1 MKRFTSLMLMLLCA
15 VTTWAQTLVTDA
27 ANISSSKVYT
37 LAPSNTSSTGVIC
50 VPGTSADKLFMSTH
64 SSATQET
71 NAANINQ
78 RFAFLTAGDKTYM
91 YSLGAQKFVA
101 DNGTGTALL
110 GNPTE
115 ECYVKFH
122 ASTGGAKETY
132 PLVVEVGGDYLCISN
147 DSWWADYGYVLTNW
161 NHTDDAGCMM
171 AINEYDPTTEE
182 LALIAAANAILAN
195 IDYTALNE
203 AIAAANTALTNAGY
217 QLTAGEAVALQ
228 IDDVNAAGYLSVSHP
243 ACDGDVLAH
252 AIDTDPATLYHS
264 SWVAAAATPY
274 MQVDLGEGVALDAF
288 VLNYSTRQSGNNGA
302 PYAMTVSGS
311 NDGTNFTTITNLSKS
326 DAFFPLPSGNAQS
339 FSSMIAA
346 NEAYRY
352 LRFTV
357 TSSPNGNNS
366 FGVSSFGIQ
375 KATVEG
381 EKTGLPMRCA
391 TIYNALAKAVA
402 LNGKANTQSEV
413 NEMAAYLNNIV
424 AHATVVYPFTLT
436 TDINSPVCYLIK
448 AGRAQENWPNPY
460 WTYSEN
466 GIVITKYENE
476 EAPAKNVNA
485 YWFFMADDKSGLLR
499 MYPYAEKNSAMGYA
513 AVSDGA
519 DKITNAATAVNNV
532 YELVNTTTDGFA
544 TYPYA
549 LKPYGYNTYVSNHG
563 GDGKRLGFYNGLAD
577 GGTRF
582 ALVEVATPS
591 AKLSEIAKLIESVA
605 GYEAGTAIGS
615 YSEEGIATLA
625 TAVAAATEVLN
636 DATSS
641 DEACQAQIDA
651 LNNAVANL
659 AIVLPVEGTFYV
671 IRNAQT
677 QTYAYSKANNKLY
690 HAEGVT
696 NASVWQFVKNDDGS
710 FKLYNVN
717 NGQYLQSLVWTN
729 PSLLG
734 DDACKVE
741 ISSCKVAGENFV
753 FIKGHGNGID
763 GQQMHAQLGG
773 EAPLVFYNE
782 GNGKLSK
789 SSWVIEEFTGTLS
802 HTLTVGAA
810 GYATLML
817 GYNTTIPTIEGEDCG
832 VFAATIDG
840 EWAVMNEINGVLPAN
855 TAVIVKATP
864 GDYPFTYT
872 TETATVENNDLRG
885 TLYDKYITEDAYVLG
900 KDENNVAYL
909 GKVVYN
915 VSTDTTNDGTEEA
928 PEVTYE
934 AWKNNAFKAY
944 LPAPTNSQGVK
955 SYSLRFEG
963 EGTTGIENV
972 EVENEVKAIYDLTG
986 RRVEAITAPGIYIVN
1001 GKKVLVK

>member
-1 MKRFTSLMLMLLCA
+1 MLMLLCA
-15 VTTWAQTLVTDA
+15 VTTWAQALVTDA

-71 NAANINQ
+71 DAANINQ
-78 RFAFLTAGDKTYM
+78 RFAFLTAGDKTYL

-101 DNGTGTALL
+101 DNGNGTVLL
-110 GNPTE
+110 DEPTE

-122 ASTGGAKETY
+122 ASTGGAKEEY

-147 DSWWADYGYVLTNW
+147 NSWWADNGYVLTNW
-161 NHTDDAGCMM
+161 NDTGDAGCMM

-182 LALIAAANAILAN
+182 LQLIAAANQILATV
-195 IDYTALNE
+195 DYTALNE
-203 AIAAANTALTNAGY
+203 AINAANAVLTSAGY

-228 IDDVNAAGYLSVSHP
+228 IDDAKAAGYLSVSHP

-264 SWVAAAATPY
+264 SWMAATATPY
-274 MQVDLGEGVALDAF
+274 MQVDLGEGEALEAF

-339 FSSMIAA
+339 FSSMIVA

-375 KATVEG
+375 KVSVEG

-402 LNGKANTQSEV
+402 LNDNANVQSEV
-413 NEMAAYLNNIV
+413 NEMATYLNNIV

-436 TDINSPVCYLIK
+436 TDINNPVCYLVK
-448 AGRAQENWPNPY
+448 AGRAQESWPNPY

-466 GIVITKYENE
+466 GIVITEYENA

-499 MYPYAEKNSAMGYA
+499 MYPYAEKNSAMGYT

-519 DKITNAATAVNNV
+519 DKITNTATAVNNI
-532 YELVNTTTDGFA
+532 YELVVTTTDGFA

-563 GDGKRLGFYNGLAD
+563 GRGKRLGFYNGLAD

-582 ALVEVATPS
+582 DLVGVATPS
-591 AKLSEIAKLIESVA
+591 AKLAEIATLIESVA

-615 YSEEGIATLA
+615 YSEEGITALA
-625 TAVAAATEVLN
+625 TVVATAAEVLN

-641 DEACQAQIDA
+641 DEVCQAQIDA
-651 LNNAVANL
+651 LNSAIANL

-677 QTYAYSKANNKLY
+677 DTYVYSKTVDNKIY
-690 HAEGVT
+690 HSADVT
-696 NASVWQFVKNDDGS
+696 NASVWQFVKNGDGS

-717 NGQYLQSLVWTN
+717 NGQYLNSLVWTN

-741 ISSCKVAGENFV
+741 VSSSKVAGENFV
-753 FIKGHGNGID
+753 FIKGN

-773 EAPLVFYNE
+773 DAPVVYYNE
-782 GNGKLSK
+782 GSGKLSK
-789 SSWVIEEFTGTLS
+789 SAWVIEEFEGTLS

-817 GYNTTIPTIEGEDCG
+817 GYNTTIPAIEGEDCG
-832 VFAATIDG
+832 VFAATING
-840 EWAVMNEINGVLPAN
+840 EWAVMSEVEGVLPAN
-855 TAVIVKATP
+855 TAVIVKAAA
-864 GDYPFTYT
+864 GDYTFVYT
-872 TETATVENNDLRG
+872 AETATVETNDLRG
-885 TLYDKYITEDAYVLG
+885 TLYNKNMTEDAYVLG

-909 GKVVYN
+909 GLAVK
-915 VSTDTTNDGTEEA
+915 TDG
-928 PEVTYE
+928 V
-934 AWKNNAFKAY
+934 WLNNANKAY
-944 LPAPTNSQGVK
+944 LPAPANTQGVK

-963 EGTTGIENV
+963 DGTTGIENV
-972 EVENEVKAIYDLTG
+972 EVENEVKAIFDLAG
-986 RRVEAITAPGIYIVN
+986 RRIEAITAPGIYIVN

>member
-1 MKRFTSLMLMLLCA
+1 MLLCA
-15 VTTWAQTLVTDA
+15 VATWAQTPATDG
-27 ANISSSKVYT
+27 SKVYT

-50 VPGTSADKLFMSTH
+50 VPGTGADKLYMSTH
-64 SSATQET
+64 SAATQDADPT
-71 NAANINQ
+71 NINQ
-78 RFAFLTAGDKTYM
+78 RFVFLTADGKTYM

-110 GNPTE
+110 DVPTE

-122 ASTGGAKETY
+122 ASTGDVRETY

-147 DSWWADYGYVLTNW
+147 AGHWNDYGFVLTNW
-161 NHTDDAGCMM
+161 NDAADAGCMM
-171 AINEYDPTTEE
+171 ALGEYDPITEE
-182 LALIAAANAILAN
+182 LPLIAAANAILTN
-195 IDYTALNE
+195 IDYTALDE

-228 IDDVNAAGYLSVSHP
+228 IDDAKAAGYLSVSHP

-264 SWVAAAATPY
+264 SWQAATATPY
-274 MQVDLGEGVALDAF
+274 MQVDLGEGEALEAF

-302 PYAMTVSGS
+302 PYAMIVSGS
-311 NDGTNFTTITNLSKS
+311 NDGSNFTTITNLSKS
-326 DAFFPLPSGNAQS
+326 DTFFPLPSGNAQS
-339 FSSMIAA
+339 FSSMIVA

-381 EKTGLPMRCA
+381 EKTGIPMRCA
-391 TIYNALAKAVA
+391 TIYNALTKAVA
-402 LNGKANTQSEV
+402 LNGNAKLQSEV
-413 NEMAAYLNNIV
+413 NEMVAYLNNIV
-424 AHATVVYPFTLT
+424 AHATVEYPFDLT
-436 TDINSPVCYLIK
+436 TDINNPVCYLVK
-448 AGRAQENWPNPY
+448 AGRTQESWPNPY

-466 GIVITKYENE
+466 GIVITEYENE

-485 YWFFMADDKSGLLR
+485 YWFFMADDKSGFLR
-499 MYPYAEKNSAMGYA
+499 MYPYAEKNSAMGYT

-519 DKITNAATAVNNV
+519 DKITNTATAVNNI
-532 YELVNTTTDGFA
+532 YELVVTTTDGFA
-544 TYPYA
+544 NYPYA

-563 GDGKRLGFYNGLAD
+563 GRGKKLGFYNGLAD

-582 ALVEVATPS
+582 DLEEVATPS
-591 AKLSEIAKLIESVA
+591 AKLAEIATLIESVA

-615 YSEEGIATLA
+615 YSEEGITALA
-625 TAVAAATEVLN
+625 TVVATATEVLN

-641 DEACQAQIDA
+641 DEVCQEQIDA

-677 QTYAYSKANNKLY
+677 ETYAYSKADNKLY
-690 HAEGVT
+690 HSADVT
-696 NASVWQFVKNDDGS
+696 NASVWQFVKNEDGS

-717 NGQYLQSLVWTN
+717 NGQFLKSLMWLN

-753 FIKGHGNGID
+753 FIKGG

-773 EAPLVFYNE
+773 DAPLVYYNE
-782 GNGKLSK
+782 GSGKLSK
-789 SSWVIEEFTGTLS
+789 SAWVIEEFTGTLS

-817 GYNTTIPTIEGEDCG
+817 GYNTTIPAIEDVENEEYG
-832 VFAATIDG
+832 VYTAAVVDG
-840 EWAVMNEINGVLPAN
+840 YAAMTEVEGVLPAN
-855 TAVIVKATP
+855 TAVIVKAP
-864 GDYPFTYT
+864 AGEYIFTYT

-885 TLYDKYITEDAYVLG
+885 TLYNKNMTEDAYVLG

-928 PEVTYE
+928 PAVTYE
-934 AWKNNAFKAY
+934 AWMNNANKAY
-944 LPAPTNSQGVK
+944 LPAPAAAEGVK
-955 SYSLRFEG
+955 SYGLRFP
-963 EGTTGIENV
+963 GTTGIENV
-972 EVENEVKAIYDLTG
+972 EVENASNVIYDLTG
-986 RRVEAITAPGIYIVN
+986 RRVEVAERGIYIIN

>member
-1 MKRFTSLMLMLLCA
+1 MLMLLCA

-50 VPGTSADKLFMSTH
+50 VPGISADKLFMSTH

-71 NAANINQ
+71 DAANINQ
-78 RFAFLTAGDKTYM
+78 RFAFLTAGDKTYL

-101 DNGTGTALL
+101 DNGNGTVLL
-110 GNPTE
+110 DEPTE
-115 ECYVKFH
+115 ECYIEFV
-122 ASTGGAKETY
+122 ASTGGAKENY
-132 PLVVEVGGDYLCISN
+132 PWVVEVGGDYLCISN
-147 DSWWADYGYVLTNW
+147 ASWWADNGYVLTNW
-161 NHTDDAGCMM
+161 NDAADAGCMM
-171 AINEYDPTTEE
+171 ALGEYDPTAEE
-182 LALIAAANAILAN
+182 LELIAEANVILGTV
-195 IDYTALNE
+195 DYTALNE

-264 SWVAAAATPY
+264 SWMAATATPY
-274 MQVDLGEGVALDAF
+274 MQVDLGEGVELDAF

-402 LNGKANTQSEV
+402 LNGKANAQSEV
-413 NEMAAYLNNIV
+413 NEMAAYLNKVV
-424 AHATVVYPFTLT
+424 ACATVEYPFDLT
-436 TDINSPVCYLIK
+436 TDINNPVCYLIK
-448 AGRAQENWPNPY
+448 AGRTQENWPNPY

-466 GIVITKYENE
+466 GIVITEYENV

-499 MYPYAEKNSAMGYA
+499 MYPYAEKNSAMGYT

-519 DKITNAATAVNNV
+519 DKITNTATAVNNI
-532 YELVNTTTDGFA
+532 YELVVTTTDGFA

-563 GDGKRLGFYNGLAD
+563 GRSKRLGFFNGLAD

-582 ALVEVATPS
+582 DLVKVATPS
-591 AKLSEIAKLIESVA
+591 AKLAEIATLIESVA

-615 YSEEGIATLA
+615 YSEEGITALA
-625 TAVAAATEVLN
+625 TVVATANEVLN

-641 DEACQAQIDA
+641 DEVCQAQIDA
-651 LNNAVANL
+651 LNNAIANL

-677 QTYAYSKANNKLY
+677 NTCAYSKADNKLY

-696 NASVWQFVKNDDGS
+696 NASVWQFVKNEDGS

-717 NGQYLQSLVWTN
+717 NGQFLKSLVWTN

-753 FIKGHGNGID
+753 FIKGG

-773 EAPLVFYNE
+773 DAPLVYYNE

-789 SSWVIEEFTGTLS
+789 SSWFIEEFTGTLS

-817 GYNTTIPTIEGEDCG
+817 GYNTTIPAIDGEDCG
-832 VFAATIDG
+832 VFTAAIDG
-840 EWAVMNEINGVLPAN
+840 EWAVMSEIEGVLPAN
-855 TAVIVKATP
+855 TAVIVKAAA
-864 GDYPFTYT
+864 GDYTFVYT
-872 TETATVENNDLRG
+872 AETATVENNDLRG
-885 TLYDKYITEDAYVLG
+885 TLYNKNMTEDAYVLG

-909 GKVVYN
+909 GKAANN
-915 VSTDTTNDGTEEA
+915 VSTDTTNDD

-934 AWKNNAFKAY
+934 AWLNNANKAY
-944 LPAPTNSQGVK
+944 LPAPANAEGVK
-955 SYSLRFEG
+955 FYSLRWEN
-963 EGTTGIENV
+963 GTTGIS
-972 EVENEVKAIYDLTG
+972 EVKGESGEVKAIFDLTG
-986 RRVEAITAPGIYIVN
+986 RRVEEITAPGIYIVN

>member
-1 MKRFTSLMLMLLCA
+1 MLMLLCA
-15 VTTWAQTLVTDA
+15 VATWAQTPATDG
-27 ANISSSKVYT
+27 SKVYT
-37 LAPSNTSSTGVIC
+37 LTPSNTSSTGVIC
-50 VPGTSADKLFMSTH
+50 VPGTGADKLYMSTH

-71 NAANINQ
+71 DAANINQ

-110 GNPTE
+110 DAPTE

-122 ASTGGAKETY
+122 ASTGGVKEAY

-147 DSWWADYGYVLTNW
+147 ASWWADYGYVLTNW
-161 NHTDDAGCMM
+161 NDAADAGCMM
-171 AINEYDPTTEE
+171 ALGEYDPTTEE
-182 LALIAAANAILAN
+182 LELIAAANAILAN
-195 IDYTALNE
+195 IDYTVLDE

-264 SWVAAAATPY
+264 SWMAATATPF
-274 MQVDLGEGVALDAF
+274 MQVDLGEGETLQAF

-339 FSSMIAA
+339 FSSMIVA

-381 EKTGLPMRCA
+381 EKTGIPMRCA
-391 TIYNALAKAVA
+391 TIYNALTKAAA

-413 NEMAAYLNNIV
+413 NEMATYLNNIV
-424 AHATVVYPFTLT
+424 ACATVEYPFELT
-436 TDINSPVCYLIK
+436 TDVNSPVCYLIK
-448 AGRAQENWPNPY
+448 AGRVQENWPNPY

-466 GIVITKYENE
+466 GIVITEYENV

-499 MYPYAEKNSAMGYA
+499 MYPYAEKNSAMGYTT
-513 AVSDGA
+513 VSDGA
-519 DKITNAATAVNNV
+519 DKITNTATAVNNI
-532 YELVNTTTDGFA
+532 YELVVTTTDGFA

-563 GDGKRLGFYNGLAD
+563 GRGKRLGFYNGLAD

-582 ALVEVATPS
+582 DLVEVATPS
-591 AKLSEIAKLIESVA
+591 AKLAEIATLIESVA

-615 YSEEGIATLA
+615 YSEEGITALA
-625 TAVAAATEVLN
+625 TVVATANEVLN

-641 DEACQAQIDA
+641 DEVCQEQIDA
-651 LNNAVANL
+651 LNSAIANL

-677 QTYAYSKANNKLY
+677 NTCAYSKADNKLY

-696 NASVWQFVKNDDGS
+696 NASVWQFEKNDDGS

-717 NGQYLQSLVWTN
+717 NGQYLKSLVWTN

-734 DDACKVE
+734 DDACKVV
-741 ISSCKVAGENFV
+741 ISSCKVAGENYV

-773 EAPLVFYNE
+773 DAPLVFYNE
-782 GNGKLSK
+782 GAGKLSK
-789 SSWVIEEFTGTLS
+789 SSWFIEEFVGTLS
-802 HTLTVGAA
+802 HTLTVGTA

-817 GYNTTIPTIEGEDCG
+817 GYNTTIPEIEDVENEEYG
-832 VFAATIDG
+832 VYTATVENDYALMT
-840 EWAVMNEINGVLPAN
+840 EVSGVLPAN
-855 TAVIVKATP
+855 TAVIVKAPAGEYT
-864 GDYPFTYT
+864 FTYT

-885 TLYDKYITEDAYVLG
+885 TLYNKNMTEEAYVLG
-900 KDENNVAYL
+900 
-909 GKVVYN
+909 VVEGEVGLYTAANN
-915 VSTDTTNDGTEEA
+915 VSTDTTNDD

-934 AWKNNAFKAY
+934 AWLNNAFKAY
-944 LPAPTNSQGVK
+944 LPKAAGMNAA
-955 SYSLRFEG
+955 SYSFRFG
-963 EGTTGIENV
+963 EGTTGVENV
-972 EVENEVKAIYDLTG
+972 VVENEVKVIYDLTG
-986 RRVEAITAPGIYIVN
+986 RRVEAITAPGIYVVN
-1001 GKKVLVK
+1001 GRKVLVK